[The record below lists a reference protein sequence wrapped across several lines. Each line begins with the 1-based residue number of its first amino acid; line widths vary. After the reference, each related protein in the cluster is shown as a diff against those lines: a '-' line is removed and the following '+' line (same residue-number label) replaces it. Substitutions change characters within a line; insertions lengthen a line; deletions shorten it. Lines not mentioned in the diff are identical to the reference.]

1 MRRQPV
7 GTLRRLAPLVALA
20 LFARGMT
27 GCTGEADSTVLDGR
41 EAPVPRLGGS
51 FHLMV
56 EPPGTFDPPM
66 ADDVYEAC
74 IINQLYDGLLEFD
87 VNLNPVPAIARE
99 WSVSRDGLEYVF
111 RLRNDVRFHNGRKV
125 VAEDFVWSF
134 TRIFDPGKSDFG
146 IGGPFLRKIDGV
158 EDYVAGRA
166 PGIRGLRAVD
176 DTTLA
181 IRLGA
186 PYGSFLS
193 ALAMD
198 QTKVVAR
205 EEIEARGADY
215 DLHPVGTG
223 PFMWQEM
230 VQVGDD
236 RRIVLRANEHFRSGR
251 PYLDEIVFHVPKDYD
266 VDMGAQAL
274 FEDRVTLCDMPGAWR
289 QRIGADPRFRIVQ
302 RPELSFSFIGFD
314 VGRAPFDDARVR
326 RAVAHAIDRRRIAS
340 IDPFGR
346 IAAVGILP
354 PGMLGYTPDDKA
366 LAYDPARAR
375 ALLAAAGYPD
385 GAGLP
390 PLEYHQANRG
400 VAGRASDAVLRENLE
415 SVGIRIDF
423 RYPDWDRFSADIDAH
438 RLPSLGLSWVA
449 DLPDPDSF
457 LASLFLS
464 GGAYNMFSYSNP
476 QVDSLLAAGSRAR
489 GSVDRAD
496 LYRRAERIILDDV
509 PVIPLYN
516 IENTFAVRS
525 EVRGLS
531 ITPFGLGNLC
541 AERIWLDIPAS

>member
-1 MRRQPV
+1 MPKAPA
-7 GTLRRLAPLVALA
+7 GPLRRFASLAALVL
-20 LFARGMT
+20 LARGLPA
-27 GCTGEADSTVLDGR
+27 CTGEADSTVLDAR
-41 EAPVPRLGGS
+41 TQPVPRLGGS

-56 EPPGTFDPPM
+56 EPPGTFDPPL

-87 VNLNPVPAIARE
+87 VNLNPVPAIARD

-111 RLRNDVRFHNGRKV
+111 RLRGDVRFHNGRRV
-125 VAEDFVWSF
+125 VAGDFVWSF
-134 TRIFDPGKSDFG
+134 TRIFEPGKPDFG
-146 IGGPFLRKIDGV
+146 IGGPFLRKIEGV
-158 EDYVAGRA
+158 EDYIAGRA
-166 PGIRGLRAVD
+166 TRIRGLEAVN
-176 DTTLA
+176 DTTLL
-181 IRLGA
+181 IRLEA

-205 EEIEARGADY
+205 EEIEGRGADY

-223 PFMWQEM
+223 PFVWEEL
-230 VQVGDD
+230 VDGPDD

-251 PYLDEIVFHVPKDYD
+251 PYLDEIVFHIPRDYD
-266 VDMGAQAL
+266 VDKGAQAL
-274 FEDRVTLCDMPGAWR
+274 FEDRVTLCDMPAAWR
-289 QRIGADPRFRIVQ
+289 RRLGADPRFRIVQ
-302 RPELSFSFIGFD
+302 RPELSFSFLGFD
-314 VGRAPFDDARVR
+314 VARRPFDDVRIR

-375 ALLAAAGYPD
+375 ELLAEAGYP
-385 GAGLP
+385 GGRGLP

-400 VAGRASDAVLRENLE
+400 EAGRASDAVLHENLAA
-415 SVGIRIDF
+415 VGVRVDF
-423 RYPDWDRFSADIDAH
+423 RYPDWDTFSADIDGH

-476 QVDSLLAAGSRAR
+476 LVDSLLVAASHAR
-489 GSVDRAD
+489 GSVERAEV
-496 LYRRAERIILDDV
+496 YRRAERLILDDV

-541 AERIWLDIPAS
+541 AERIWLDAPAS